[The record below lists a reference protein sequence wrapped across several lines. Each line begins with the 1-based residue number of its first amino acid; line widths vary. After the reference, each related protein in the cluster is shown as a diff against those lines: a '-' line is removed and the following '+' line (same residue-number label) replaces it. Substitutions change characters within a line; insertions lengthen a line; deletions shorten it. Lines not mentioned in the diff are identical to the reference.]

1 VGTELS
7 ALRGGRNGS
16 RIRAIYVNFS
26 GESVVS
32 CVVSCVVKRGDEMV
46 FCMVDFVFEKYAN
59 FSNFFFGNYSFD
71 PLPIRQSDRGRL
83 ERPARRRRSGEASL

>member
-1 VGTELS
+1 MGTELS

>member
-1 VGTELS
+1 MGTELS

-26 GESVVS
+26 GEN
-32 CVVSCVVKRGDEMV
+32 VVSCVVKRGDEMV
-46 FCMVDFVFEKYAN
+46 FCMVDFVFKKYAN
-59 FSNFFFGNYSFD
+59 FSNFIFGNYSFD

-83 ERPARRRRSGEASL
+83 ERPARRRWSGGASL